1 MATAVSV
8 RTSQQDPTEALRNW
22 LSAGTVELPLLS
34 RTASEVIALCGSDNS
49 DARTL
54 ALLIQQDPA
63 LAAEVLRIAN
73 CASFASGNAIVSL
86 QQAISRM
93 GLERVREVALAIALK
108 SDLFKTRRYEGRLKA
123 AWRRAVASAAW
134 SREVARACR
143 VNAEMVYLGGLLHNV
158 GIPVLLRAVERLQL
172 DVDEA
177 TLDSALNELVAVA
190 GMTLV
195 RRWSLPEQV
204 AVVIARQGDESSD
217 EQSVNIVTAAIWL
230 TQLPDDATTESL
242 AGAGQL
248 QRVNLYPED
257 VARLW
262 RNREKVTQ
270 MIEALAL

>member
-1 MATAVSV
+1 MATAVSA
-8 RTSQQDPTEALRNW
+8 RTSQQDATACLREC
-22 LSAGTVELPLLS
+22 LAEGRLELPLLS

-49 DARTL
+49 DARSL
-54 ALLIQQDPA
+54 AQLIQQDPA

-73 CASFASGNAIVSL
+73 CASFSSGNAIVSL
-86 QQAISRM
+86 QQAIARM

-108 SDLFKTRRYEGRLKA
+108 SDLFKTRRYEGRLKS
-123 AWRRAVASAAW
+123 AWACAIASAAW

-172 DVDEA
+172 EIDDDA
-177 TLDSALNELVAVA
+177 LDASLLALSAYAGTTLIQ
-190 GMTLV
+190 
-195 RRWSLPEQV
+195 RWSLPEQV
-204 AVVIARQGDESSD
+204 ATVIAQHSD
-217 EQSVNIVTAAIWL
+217 AQSDDPNVKIVTAAIWL
-230 TQLPDDATTESL
+230 SGLAEDASTDAL
-242 AGAGQL
+242 QGAVQL

-262 RNREKVTQ
+262 RGREKVTQ

>member
-1 MATAVSV
+1 MAIAVSAH
-8 RTSQQDPTEALRNW
+8 TAQQDASACLRDC
-22 LSAGTVELPLLS
+22 LAEGSLDLPLLS

-54 ALLIQQDPA
+54 AQLIQQDPA

-73 CASFASGNAIVSL
+73 CASFSSGNAIVSL
-86 QQAISRM
+86 QQAIARM

-108 SDLFKTRRYEGRLKA
+108 SDLFKTRKYEGRLKM
-123 AWRRAVASAAW
+123 AWARAIASAAW

-143 VNAEMVYLGGLLHNV
+143 VNAEMVYLSGLLHNV
-158 GIPVLLRAVERLQL
+158 GIPVLLRIIERLDL
-172 DVDEA
+172 HMDDLTLEA
-177 TLDSALNELVAVA
+177 ALHELSALA
-190 GMTLV
+190 GSTLI

-204 AVVIARQGDESSD
+204 ATVI
-217 EQSVNIVTAAIWL
+217 EQHTDADSEDQNVRIVSAAIWL
-230 TQLPDDATTESL
+230 SELADDASTEAL
-242 AGAGQL
+242 QGARQL

-262 RNREKVTQ
+262 RGREKVRQ